1 MPSAF
6 SRTDLQRVR
15 QLAEALSAAER
26 GEPTPRAT
34 RPVGRSVVGI
44 VGPPGV
50 GKSSVISELA
60 ALSRGRG
67 ESVAVLAVDP
77 TSPLTGGALLGDRVR
92 MAAHSEDPL
101 VFVRSFASRGHPGG
115 LAEAIPAAVDAALA
129 LGWDQVFV
137 EPVGGGQNDIAI
149 ASCADVVVLLVSPES
164 GDEIQA
170 LKAGVLEIA
179 DIIVINKADRPGA
192 SSLLRVLES
201 AGSPPDRPRCMLMSV
216 TDGLGIK
223 ELDLAL
229 QSPRAK
235 PGRGRDAAHLA
246 MVMDD
251 LVGQARASLRG
262 PKVRADVLRL
272 IRSGQRSAAVRRVV
286 EELTLG

>member
-1 MPSAF
+1 MVCGDAYPVRAARVLGVTKGASF
-6 SRTDLQRVR
+6 SEKVIYIYRK
-15 QLAEALSAAER
+15 QLEE
-26 GEPTPRAT
+26 
-34 RPVGRSVVGI
+34 
-44 VGPPGV
+44 
-50 GKSSVISELA
+50 
-60 ALSRGRG
+60 
-67 ESVAVLAVDP
+67 
-77 TSPLTGGALLGDRVR
+77 
-92 MAAHSEDPL
+92 
-101 VFVRSFASRGHPGG
+101 
-115 LAEAIPAAVDAALA
+115 
-129 LGWDQVFV
+129 
-137 EPVGGGQNDIAI
+137 
-149 ASCADVVVLLVSPES
+149 
-164 GDEIQA
+164 
-170 LKAGVLEIA
+170 A

-201 AGSPPDRPRCMLMSV
+201 AGSPPDRPRCMLLSV
-216 TDGLGIK
+216 PDGLGIK

-229 QSPRAK
+229 QSPRAR

>member
-1 MPSAF
+1 
-6 SRTDLQRVR
+6 
-15 QLAEALSAAER
+15 
-26 GEPTPRAT
+26 
-34 RPVGRSVVGI
+34 
-44 VGPPGV
+44 
-50 GKSSVISELA
+50 
-60 ALSRGRG
+60 
-67 ESVAVLAVDP
+67 
-77 TSPLTGGALLGDRVR
+77 

-115 LAEAIPAAVDAALA
+115 LAAAIPAAANAALA

-149 ASCADVVVLLVSPES
+149 ASCADVVVLLLSPES

-201 AGSPPDRPRCMLMSV
+201 AATGPGRPRCMLLSV

-229 QSPRAK
+229 RTPRA
-235 PGRGRDAAHLA
+235 PSGRGRDAAHLA
-246 MVMDD
+246 SVLDD
-251 LVGQARASLRG
+251 LVGQARASLRA
-262 PKVRADVLRL
+262 PKAREDVLRL
-272 IRSGQRSAAVRRVV
+272 IRSGQRSAAVRRIV
-286 EELTLG
+286 EELSHG

>member
-6 SRTDLQRVR
+6 SVTDLQRVR

-26 GEPTPRAT
+26 GGPTPQAP
-34 RPVGRSVVGI
+34 RPPGRSVVGI
-44 VGPPGV
+44 IGPPGV

-60 ALSRGRG
+60 ALSRTRG

-115 LAEAIPAAVDAALA
+115 LAAAIPAAANAALA

-149 ASCADVVVLLVSPES
+149 ASCADVVVLLLSPES

-201 AGSPPDRPRCMLMSV
+201 AATGPGRPRCMLLSV

-229 QSPRAK
+229 RTPRA
-235 PGRGRDAAHLA
+235 PSGRGRDAAHLA
-246 MVMDD
+246 SVLDD
-251 LVGQARASLRG
+251 LVGQARASLRA
-262 PKVRADVLRL
+262 PKAREDVLRL
-272 IRSGQRSAAVRRVV
+272 IRSGQRSAAVRRIV
-286 EELTLG
+286 EELSHG